1 MNLENS
7 SLYKYVLSDTNIFSA
22 IYSMESYIYEKGL
35 LSKEDIAL
43 YFKLTDKFDFL
54 HISDVIDRCRKRI
67 EEILNDKN
75 KLFSTQV
82 YFQIKK
88 KNESTNDVTYRPI
101 HSASLIDQICMV
113 SLLNAI
119 MYEIKFGSDKV
130 NENDN
135 KETEQKYFTN
145 KMRLSGLAKL
155 LPSNFYGNIPST
167 QPEKLFVDWK
177 PKYKEYSD
185 VVIKKYYE
193 YSKSYKYSHE
203 VCLDIKDFFPS
214 VNPKHVFDF
223 IIDKL
228 STEFNCPKEL
238 SCLQIIVSKLLY
250 FELSNIDDEW
260 SNAYYGTCP
269 IVFDDKYYSK
279 GIAQG
284 LPQSY
289 FFGNICMIKIAQCIE
304 KFYPGDAYY
313 YVDDSVIYTNN
324 KLDKIENINEKI
336 KKIKWAIGESK
347 ELYINKH
354 LLQEQ
359 AKCNYSVE
367 IHPNGKKSTITPISE
382 AYNGLTSLKNLA
394 GLTSNI
400 NNAIYLSVDE
410 IEDTSTEKKIEAIVS
425 AIDRAKKEIKRG
437 SNYDKSCLYRL
448 KLLNRYRKFFIFRL
462 KIIRNRNSDDINI
475 LDDFFQK
482 YGISQEMQSFD
493 LDNFFKKY
501 EEDIFQGEIRLLFSL
516 LNTESIESEKLQ
528 TALNNFDY
536 SLAKRGEKNNISS
549 ILYLSKDI
557 DGAIILA
564 NYKSQKYKSLQTWC
578 DCRFKLPYKAT
589 PKKQQDHLE
598 KAIMDIRKSTIFKD
612 AEYAME
618 IFDLSNEYKRCLINA
633 VISRIVNIPLSDDL
647 IFYKRDNRSVKYYE
661 FRLLA
666 FARNRFFKFD
676 RFMSLTSD
684 VLQDADCDSDVVDY
698 KIMDALHIFIAK
710 VNDPEKVDSLIL
722 VHRLVNGLWKNGSKF
737 LHFYTLHN
745 EEHSIELIKNV
756 VRLVNTID
764 YFSLKKLDF
773 YILFL
778 ACYLHDISMVI
789 HPNIEAFCEENN
801 DTDKIYSNFIE
812 ALCDRRKPVVNK
824 NKPEIKQFILE
835 YFKTVFEY
843 FENSVRSTHAQ
854 QSAKFIIDR
863 CETPYLKFI
872 DKTILQTVAHVSEA
886 HGYDCEEVYGRK
898 SFAKTEIYSLKYLMI
913 LIRMADLLDLSKD
926 RVSYYIMKE
935 NIKHMSKVSQFHWIS
950 HYITDK
956 CAIRASFKPICE
968 DASDGISPL
977 GKGAI
982 LEQLS
987 FDMYLNTRQ
996 ITKVEPS
1003 NKTRY
1008 CSKISCKNLSN
1019 EDKFVISINES
1030 NPTTMQECKNGDCT
1044 FICNW
1049 ITMKHEYLFSE
1060 LHALLKYLN
1069 VVNNGLFRTAIE
1081 VNVHY
1086 ENKRELDPGF
1096 SDIVMNYISPMRS

>member
-1 MNLENS
+1 M
-7 SLYKYVLSDTNIFSA
+7 SLKKSRLYQYALSDANIFSA
-22 IYSMESYIYEKGL
+22 IYSIESYIYEKGL
-35 LSKEDIAL
+35 LSSDDIEL
-43 YFKLTDKFDFL
+43 YYKLTDKFNFTHL
-54 HISDVIDRCRKRI
+54 SEVIHICKRRLDKV
-67 EEILNDKN
+67 LNDDN
-75 KLFSTQV
+75 ELFNTHV

-88 KNESTNDVTYRPI
+88 KIQGTDEITYRPI

-113 SLLNAI
+113 SLLNVI
-119 MYEIKFGSDKV
+119 MYEIKFDSDNV
-130 NENDN
+130 
-135 KETEQKYFTN
+135 KESEKKEATEECFT
-145 KMRLSGLAKL
+145 KKIQLSGLAKL

-177 PKYKEYSD
+177 SKYKEYSD
-185 VVIKKYYE
+185 AVINKYYE
-193 YSKSYKYSHE
+193 YSKNNKYSHE

-214 VNPKHVFDF
+214 IDPKHIFDF
-223 IIDKL
+223 IINKL
-228 STEFNCPKEL
+228 STEFRDNDL
-238 SCLQIIVSKLLY
+238 NCLQTIVSKLLY
-250 FELSNIDDEW
+250 FELSNIDSEW
-260 SNAYYGTCP
+260 SNAYYGEHP
-269 IVFDDKYYSK
+269 IIIDDKYYCK

-289 FFGNICMIKIAQCIE
+289 FFGNICMIKIAQCVE

-313 YVDDSVIYTNN
+313 YVDDSVIYTSNGS
-324 KLDKIENINEKI
+324 DKIENINEAI
-336 KKIKWAIGESK
+336 KEIKWAAGKMNEP
-347 ELYINKH
+347 YINER
-354 LLQEQ
+354 LLQKQTE
-359 AKCNYSVE
+359 CNYS
-367 IHPNGKKSTITPISE
+367 IKIYPNGEKSTITPISE
-382 AYNGLTSLKNLA
+382 AYNGLTSLKTLA

-410 IEDTSTEKKIEAIVS
+410 IEDTSTEKKIEAIVC
-425 AIDRAKKEIKRG
+425 AIDQAKKEIKKKD
-437 SNYDKSCLYRL
+437 NLDKSSLYRL

-462 KIIRNRNSDDINI
+462 KIIQNRNFDDVNI
-475 LDDFFQK
+475 LDKFLQK
-482 YGISQEMQSFD
+482 YGISREMQVFN
-493 LDNFFKKY
+493 LDNFFEKY

-516 LNTESIESEKLQ
+516 LNTESVECEKLR

-536 SLAKRGEKNNISS
+536 SLAKRGEKNKISS

-557 DGAIILA
+557 DSAIILA
-564 NYKSQKYKSLQTWC
+564 NQKSQKYKSLQEWC
-578 DCRFKLPYKAT
+578 YYQFKLPYKST

-598 KAIMDIRKSTIFKD
+598 KAIIDIRKSKIFKG
-612 AEYAME
+612 AEYAMTV
-618 IFDLSNEYKRCLINA
+618 FDLSNEYKRCLINA

-647 IFYKRDNRSVKYYE
+647 IFYKQDNRSVKYYE

-676 RFMSLTSD
+676 RFMSLASD
-684 VLQDADCDSDVVDY
+684 VLQNADGDSDVVDY

-745 EEHSIELIKNV
+745 EEHSVELIKNV

-789 HPNIEAFCEENN
+789 HPNIETFCEENN
-801 DTDKIYSNFIE
+801 DTNNIYSNFIE
-812 ALCDRRKPVVNK
+812 SLCDSKKPVINK

-835 YFKTVFEY
+835 YFKMVFEY
-843 FENSVRSTHAQ
+843 FENSVRSVHAQ

-872 DKTILQTVAHVSEA
+872 DKAILQTVAHVSEA

-898 SFAKTEIYSLKYLMI
+898 SFAKTEIYSLKYMMI

-950 HYITDK
+950 HYITDNCTIK
-956 CAIRASFKPICE
+956 ASFKPIYNDE
-968 DASDGISPL
+968 KSKIRPL
-977 GKGAI
+977 DSGSI
-982 LEQLS
+982 IEQLS
-987 FDMYLNTRQ
+987 FDIYLNTRQ

-1003 NKTRY
+1003 NKARY
-1008 CSKISCKNLSN
+1008 CSKIGCEHFISEGKL
-1019 EDKFVISINES
+1019 VININEP
-1030 NPTTMQECKNGDCT
+1030 NATTTQECQNKDCT

-1069 VVNNGLFRTAIE
+1069 TVNNGLFRTAIE

-1086 ENKRELDPGF
+1086 ENKRDLDPEF
-1096 SDIVMNYISPMRS
+1096 NDIVMNYISPLRS

>member
-1 MNLENS
+1 M
-7 SLYKYVLSDTNIFSA
+7 SLKKSRLYQYVLSDANIFSA

-35 LSKEDIAL
+35 LSSDDIEL
-43 YFKLTDKFDFL
+43 YYKLTDKFNFTHL
-54 HISDVIDRCRKRI
+54 SEVIHICKNRLDKV
-67 EEILNDKN
+67 LNDDN
-75 KLFSTQV
+75 ELFNTHV

-88 KNESTNDVTYRPI
+88 KIHGTDEIAYRPI

-113 SLLNAI
+113 SLLNVI
-119 MYEIKFGSDKV
+119 MYEIKFDSDNVKE
-130 NENDN
+130 NEN
-135 KETEQKYFTN
+135 KEEMEKCFT
-145 KMRLSGLAKL
+145 KKIQLSGLAKL

-185 VVIKKYYE
+185 AVINKYYE
-193 YSKSYKYSHE
+193 YSKNNKYSHE

-214 VNPKHVFDF
+214 INPKHMFDF
-223 IIDKL
+223 IINKF
-228 STEFNCPKEL
+228 STEFKDDDLN
-238 SCLQIIVSKLLY
+238 CLQTIVSKLLY
-250 FELSNIDDEW
+250 FELSNIDREW
-260 SNAYYGTCP
+260 SNAYYGEHP
-269 IVFDDKYYSK
+269 IIIDDKYYCK

-304 KFYPGDAYY
+304 KFYPGNAYY
-313 YVDDSVIYTNN
+313 YVDDSVIYTSNGS
-324 KLDKIENINEKI
+324 DKIENINEAI
-336 KKIKWAIGESK
+336 KKIKWAIGKSNEPH
-347 ELYINKH
+347 INEQ

-359 AKCNYSVE
+359 AKCNYSIQ
-367 IHPNGKKSTITPISE
+367 IHSNGEKSTITPISE
-382 AYNGLTSLKNLA
+382 AYDGLTSLKNLA

-425 AIDRAKKEIKRG
+425 AIDQAKKEIKQER
-437 SNYDKSCLYRL
+437 NQDKSSLYRL

-482 YGISQEMQSFD
+482 YGISQEMQSFN
-493 LDNFFKKY
+493 LDIFFEKY

-516 LNTESIESEKLQ
+516 FNTESIESEKLQ

-536 SLAKRGEKNNISS
+536 LLTKRGEKNNISS

-564 NYKSQKYKSLQTWC
+564 NHKSQKYKSLQTWC
-578 DCRFKLPYKAT
+578 DCRFKLPYKST

-612 AEYAME
+612 AEYAMTV
-618 IFDLSNEYKRCLINA
+618 FDLSNEYKRCLINT

-647 IFYKRDNRSVKYYE
+647 IFYKQDNRSVKYYE

-676 RFMSLTSD
+676 RFMSLASD
-684 VLQDADCDSDVVDY
+684 VLQDADSDVVDY

-812 ALCDRRKPVVNK
+812 ALCDSRKPVVNK

-854 QSAKFIIDR
+854 KSAKFIIDR

-898 SFAKTEIYSLKYLMI
+898 SFAKTQIYSLKYLMI
-913 LIRMADLLDLSKD
+913 FIRMADLLDLSKD

-968 DASDGISPL
+968 DAKGIIRPL
-977 GKGAI
+977 GKGTI

-1003 NKTRY
+1003 NKARY
-1008 CSKISCKNLSN
+1008 CSKIGCEHFLS
-1019 EDKFVISINES
+1019 EGKLVININEP
-1030 NPTTMQECKNGDCT
+1030 NATTTQECKNKDCT

-1069 VVNNGLFRTAIE
+1069 IVNNGLFRTAIE

-1086 ENKRELDPGF
+1086 ENKRDLDPEF
-1096 SDIVMNYISPMRS
+1096 NDIVMNYISPMRS

>member
-1 MNLENS
+1 MSLKNS
-7 SLYKYVLSDTNIFSA
+7 SLYKYVLSNANIFSA
-22 IYSMESYIYEKGL
+22 IYSIESYIHEKGL
-35 LSKEDIAL
+35 LSGDDIEL
-43 YFKLTDKFDFL
+43 YYKLTDKFDFT
-54 HISDVIDRCRKRI
+54 HISEVIDICRSRLEK
-67 EEILNDKN
+67 ILNDEN
-75 KLFSTQV
+75 NLFSTQV

-88 KNESTNDVTYRPI
+88 KIKDTNEVTYRPI
-101 HSASLIDQICMV
+101 HSACLIDQICMV
-113 SLLNAI
+113 SLLNVV
-119 MYEIKFGSDKV
+119 MYEIKFDA
-130 NENDN
+130 DN
-135 KETEQKYFTN
+135 VEESEKKEAAEKCSTN
-145 KMRLSGLAKL
+145 KIQLSGLAKL

-185 VVIKKYYE
+185 AVINKYYE
-193 YSKSYKYSHE
+193 YSKNNKYSHE

-214 VNPKHVFDF
+214 IDPQHIFDF
-223 IIDKL
+223 IINKL
-228 STEFNCPKEL
+228 STEFSDENDL
-238 SCLQIIVSKLLY
+238 NCLQIIVSKLLY
-250 FELSNIDDEW
+250 FELSNIDSEW
-260 SNAYYGTCP
+260 YGAYYGEHP
-269 IVFDDKYYSK
+269 IVLDDKYHCK
-279 GIAQG
+279 GIPQG

-304 KFYPGDAYY
+304 KFYHGDAYY
-313 YVDDSVIYTNN
+313 YVDDSVIYTSNG
-324 KLDKIENINEKI
+324 LDKIQNINDAITE
-336 KKIKWAIGESK
+336 IKWTIDK
-347 ELYINKH
+347 KNDPYINKR
-354 LLQEQ
+354 LLHKQTE
-359 AKCNYSVE
+359 CNYSIK
-367 IHPNGKKSTITPISE
+367 IHPNGDKSTITPISE
-382 AYNGLTSLKNLA
+382 AYNGLTSLKALA

-410 IEDTSTEKKIEAIVS
+410 IEDTSTEKKIEAIVH
-425 AIDRAKKEIKRG
+425 AIDQAKKEIKKED
-437 SNYDKSCLYRL
+437 SPDKSSLYNL

-462 KIIRNRNSDDINI
+462 KIIQNRNFDDVNI
-475 LDDFFQK
+475 LDDFLRK
-482 YGISQEMQSFD
+482 YGISQEMQKCN
-493 LDNFFKKY
+493 LDIFLEKY

-516 LNTESIESEKLQ
+516 FNAESVESEKLR
-528 TALNNFDY
+528 TALNSFDY
-536 SLAKRGEKNNISS
+536 SLAKRGEKNKTSS

-557 DGAIILA
+557 DGATLLA
-564 NYKSQKYKSLQTWC
+564 NHKLQKYKSLQIWC
-578 DCRFKLPYKAT
+578 DCWFKLPYKST
-589 PKKQQDHLE
+589 PKKQQDQLW

-612 AEYAME
+612 AEYAMKV
-618 IFDLSNEYKRCLINA
+618 FDLSNEYKRCLVNA
-633 VISRIVNIPLSDDL
+633 VISRIVSIPLSDDL
-647 IFYKRDNRSVKYYE
+647 IFYKQDNRSVKYYE
-661 FRLLA
+661 FRLLS
-666 FARNRFFKFD
+666 FARNRFFRFD
-676 RFMSLTSD
+676 RFMSLASD
-684 VLQDADCDSDVVDY
+684 VLQETDGDSDVIDY

-722 VHRLVNGLWKNGSKF
+722 VHRMVNGLWKNGSKF

-789 HPNIEAFCEENN
+789 HPDIEAFCKENS
-801 DTDKIYSNFIE
+801 DTNKIYSSFIG
-812 ALCDRRKPVVNK
+812 ALCDNRKPVINR

-835 YFKTVFEY
+835 YFKAVFEY

-872 DKTILQTVAHVSEA
+872 DKAILQTVAEVSEA

-898 SFAKTEIYSLKYLMI
+898 SFAKTKIYSLKYMMI

-956 CAIRASFKPICE
+956 CAIRASFKSICKDE
-968 DASDGISPL
+968 KSEIRPL
-977 GKGAI
+977 SSGSI

-987 FDMYLNTRQ
+987 FDIYLNTKQ
-996 ITKVEPS
+996 ITKAEPS
-1003 NKTRY
+1003 DKARY
-1008 CSKISCKNLSN
+1008 CNKINCKHFLSEN
-1019 EDKFVISINES
+1019 KFVISINES
-1030 NPTTMQECKNGDCT
+1030 NSIATQGCKSKNCT

-1069 VVNNGLFRTAIE
+1069 TVNSSLFRTAIE

-1086 ENKRELDPGF
+1086 ENKRDLDSEF
-1096 SDIVMNYISPMRS
+1096 NDIVMNYISPIRS

>member
-1 MNLENS
+1 M
-7 SLYKYVLSDTNIFSA
+7 SLKKSRLYQYALSDANIFSA
-22 IYSMESYIYEKGL
+22 IYSIESYIYEKGL
-35 LSKEDIAL
+35 LSSDDIEL
-43 YFKLTDKFDFL
+43 YYKLTDKFNFTHL
-54 HISDVIDRCRKRI
+54 SEVIHICKRRLDKV
-67 EEILNDKN
+67 LNDDN
-75 KLFSTQV
+75 ELFNTHV

-88 KNESTNDVTYRPI
+88 KIQGTDEITYRPI

-113 SLLNAI
+113 SLLNVI
-119 MYEIKFGSDKV
+119 MYEIKFDSDNV
-130 NENDN
+130 
-135 KETEQKYFTN
+135 KESEKKEATEECFT
-145 KMRLSGLAKL
+145 KKIQLSGLAKL

-177 PKYKEYSD
+177 SKYKEYSD
-185 VVIKKYYE
+185 AVINKYYE
-193 YSKSYKYSHE
+193 YSKNNKYSHE

-214 VNPKHVFDF
+214 IDPKHIFDF
-223 IIDKL
+223 IINKL
-228 STEFNCPKEL
+228 STEFRDNDL
-238 SCLQIIVSKLLY
+238 NCLQTIVSKLLY
-250 FELSNIDDEW
+250 FELSNIDSEW
-260 SNAYYGTCP
+260 SNAYYGEHP
-269 IVFDDKYYSK
+269 IIIDDKYYCK

-289 FFGNICMIKIAQCIE
+289 FFGNICMIKIAQCVE

-313 YVDDSVIYTNN
+313 YVDDSVIYTSNGS
-324 KLDKIENINEKI
+324 DKIENINEAI
-336 KKIKWAIGESK
+336 KEIKWAAGKMNEP
-347 ELYINKH
+347 YINER
-354 LLQEQ
+354 LLQKQTE
-359 AKCNYSVE
+359 CNYSIK
-367 IHPNGKKSTITPISE
+367 IHPNGEKSTITPISE
-382 AYNGLTSLKNLA
+382 AYNGLTSLKTLA

-410 IEDTSTEKKIEAIVS
+410 IEDTSTEKKIEAIVC
-425 AIDRAKKEIKRG
+425 AIDQAKKEIKKKD
-437 SNYDKSCLYRL
+437 NLDKSSLYRL

-462 KIIRNRNSDDINI
+462 KIIQNRNFDDVNI
-475 LDDFFQK
+475 LDKFLQK
-482 YGISQEMQSFD
+482 YGISREMQVFN
-493 LDNFFKKY
+493 LDNFFEKY

-516 LNTESIESEKLQ
+516 LNTESVECEKLR

-536 SLAKRGEKNNISS
+536 SLAKRGEKNKISS

-557 DGAIILA
+557 DSAIILA
-564 NYKSQKYKSLQTWC
+564 NQKSQKYKSLQEWC
-578 DCRFKLPYKAT
+578 YYQFKLPYKST

-598 KAIMDIRKSTIFKD
+598 KAIIDIRKSKIFKG
-612 AEYAME
+612 AEYAMTV
-618 IFDLSNEYKRCLINA
+618 FDLSNEYKRCLINA

-647 IFYKRDNRSVKYYE
+647 IFYKQDNRSVKYYE

-676 RFMSLTSD
+676 RFMSLASD
-684 VLQDADCDSDVVDY
+684 VLQDADGDSDVVDY

-745 EEHSIELIKNV
+745 EEHSVELIKNV

-789 HPNIEAFCEENN
+789 HPNIETFCEENN
-801 DTDKIYSNFIE
+801 DTNNIYSNFIE
-812 ALCDRRKPVVNK
+812 SLCDSKKPVINK

-835 YFKTVFEY
+835 YFKMVFEY
-843 FENSVRSTHAQ
+843 FENSVRSVHAQ

-872 DKTILQTVAHVSEA
+872 DKAILQTVAHVSEA

-898 SFAKTEIYSLKYLMI
+898 SFAKTEIYSLKYMMI

-950 HYITDK
+950 HYITDNCTIK
-956 CAIRASFKPICE
+956 ASFKPIYNDE
-968 DASDGISPL
+968 KSKIRPL
-977 GKGAI
+977 DSGSI
-982 LEQLS
+982 IEQLS
-987 FDMYLNTRQ
+987 FDIYLNTRQ

-1003 NKTRY
+1003 NKARY
-1008 CSKISCKNLSN
+1008 CSKIGCEHFISEGKL
-1019 EDKFVISINES
+1019 VININEP
-1030 NPTTMQECKNGDCT
+1030 NATTTQECQNKDCT

-1069 VVNNGLFRTAIE
+1069 TVNNGLFRTAIE

-1086 ENKRELDPGF
+1086 ENKTDLDPEF
-1096 SDIVMNYISPMRS
+1096 NDIVMNYISPIRS

>member
-1 MNLENS
+1 MKLKNS
-7 SLYKYVLSDTNIFSA
+7 RLYQYALSDANIFSA

-35 LSKEDIAL
+35 LSSDDIEL
-43 YFKLTDKFDFL
+43 YYKLTDKFNFTYL
-54 HISDVIDRCRKRI
+54 SEVIHICKKRLDKV
-67 EEILNDKN
+67 LNDDN
-75 KLFSTQV
+75 ELFNTQV

-88 KNESTNDVTYRPI
+88 KTPGTDEITYRPI

-113 SLLNAI
+113 SLLNVI
-119 MYEIKFGSDKV
+119 MYEIKFDSNNVK
-130 NENDN
+130 ESEK
-135 KETEQKYFTN
+135 KETTEKCFTN
-145 KMRLSGLAKL
+145 KIQLSGLAKL
-155 LPSNFYGNIPST
+155 LPSNFHGNIPST

-185 VVIKKYYE
+185 AVINKYYE
-193 YSKSYKYSHE
+193 YSKSNKYSHE
-203 VCLDIKDFFPS
+203 VCLDIEDFFPS
-214 VNPKHVFDF
+214 INPKHIFDF
-223 IIDKL
+223 IINKL
-228 STEFNCPKEL
+228 STEFNRDNDL
-238 SCLQIIVSKLLY
+238 NCLQTIVSKLLY
-250 FELSNIDDEW
+250 FELSNIDSEW
-260 SNAYYGTCP
+260 SNAYYREHP
-269 IVFDDKYYSK
+269 IIIDDKYYCK

-313 YVDDSVIYTNN
+313 YVDDSVIYTSNGS
-324 KLDKIENINEKI
+324 DKIEKINEAI
-336 KKIKWAIGESK
+336 KEVKWAAGKMNEP
-347 ELYINKH
+347 YINKR
-354 LLQEQ
+354 LLQKQTE
-359 AKCNYSVE
+359 CNYSIK
-367 IHPNGKKSTITPISE
+367 IHPNGEKSTITPISE
-382 AYNGLTSLKNLA
+382 AYNGLTSLKTLA

-425 AIDRAKKEIKRG
+425 AIDQAKKEIKKED
-437 SNYDKSCLYRL
+437 NQDKSSLYRL

-462 KIIRNRNSDDINI
+462 KIIQNRNFDNVNI
-475 LDDFFQK
+475 LDEFLQK
-482 YGISQEMQSFD
+482 YGISQDTQFFN
-493 LDNFFKKY
+493 LDNFFEKY
-501 EEDIFQGEIRLLFSL
+501 EEDIFQGEVRLLFSL
-516 LNTESIESEKLQ
+516 FNAESVESKKLR
-528 TALNNFDY
+528 TALNDFDY
-536 SLAKRGEKNNISS
+536 LLAKRGKKNNISS
-549 ILYLSKDI
+549 ILYLSKDV

-564 NYKSQKYKSLQTWC
+564 NHKSQKYKSLQKWC
-578 DCRFKLPYKAT
+578 DCQFKLPYKST

-598 KAIMDIRKSTIFKD
+598 KAIMDIQKSTIFKG
-612 AEYAME
+612 AEYAMTV
-618 IFDLSNEYKRCLINA
+618 FDVSNEYKRCLINT

-647 IFYKRDNRSVKYYE
+647 IFYKQDNRSVKYYE

-676 RFMSLTSD
+676 RFMSLALD
-684 VLQDADCDSDVVDY
+684 VLQDADDSDVVDY

-745 EEHSIELIKNV
+745 EEHSVELIKNV

-789 HPNIEAFCEENN
+789 HPNIETFCEENN
-801 DTDKIYSNFIE
+801 DTNKIYSNFIE
-812 ALCDRRKPVVNK
+812 ALCDSRKPVINK
-824 NKPEIKQFILE
+824 TKPEIKQFILE
-835 YFKTVFEY
+835 YFKTTFEY
-843 FENSVRSTHAQ
+843 FENSVRSAHAQ

-872 DKTILQTVAHVSEA
+872 DKAILQTVAHVSEA

-898 SFAKTEIYSLKYLMI
+898 SFAKTEIYSLKYMMI

-935 NIKHMSKVSQFHWIS
+935 NITHMSKVSQFHWIS
-950 HYITDK
+950 HYITDN
-956 CAIRASFKPICE
+956 CTIEASFKPIYNDE
-968 DASDGISPL
+968 KSKIRPL
-977 GKGAI
+977 DSGSI
-982 LEQLS
+982 IEQLS
-987 FDMYLNTRQ
+987 FDIYLNTRQ

-1008 CSKISCKNLSN
+1008 CSKIGCEHFSSEGKL
-1019 EDKFVISINES
+1019 VININEP
-1030 NPTTMQECKNGDCT
+1030 NATTTQECKNKDCT

-1069 VVNNGLFRTAIE
+1069 TVNNGLFRTAIE

-1086 ENKRELDPGF
+1086 ENKRDLDPEF
-1096 SDIVMNYISPMRS
+1096 NDIVMNYISPMRS

>member
-1 MNLENS
+1 M
-7 SLYKYVLSDTNIFSA
+7 SLKKSRLYQYALSDANIFSA
-22 IYSMESYIYEKGL
+22 IYSIESYIYEKGL
-35 LSKEDIAL
+35 LSSDDIEL
-43 YFKLTDKFDFL
+43 YYKLTDKFNFTHL
-54 HISDVIDRCRKRI
+54 SEVIHICKKRLDKV
-67 EEILNDKN
+67 LNNDN
-75 KLFSTQV
+75 ELFNTHV

-88 KNESTNDVTYRPI
+88 KIQGTDEITYRPI

-113 SLLNAI
+113 SLLNVI
-119 MYEIKFGSDKV
+119 MYEIKFDSDNV
-130 NENDN
+130 
-135 KETEQKYFTN
+135 KESEKKEAAEECFAKKIQ
-145 KMRLSGLAKL
+145 LSGLAKL

-185 VVIKKYYE
+185 AVINKYYE
-193 YSKSYKYSHE
+193 YSKNNKYSHE

-214 VNPKHVFDF
+214 IDPKHIFDF
-223 IIDKL
+223 IINKL
-228 STEFNCPKEL
+228 STEFNRDNDL
-238 SCLQIIVSKLLY
+238 NCLQTIVSKLLY
-250 FELSNIDDEW
+250 FELSNIDSEW
-260 SNAYYGTCP
+260 SNAYYGEHP
-269 IVFDDKYYSK
+269 IIIDDKYYCK

-313 YVDDSVIYTNN
+313 YVDDSVIYTSNGS
-324 KLDKIENINEKI
+324 DKIENINEAI
-336 KKIKWAIGESK
+336 KEIKWAAGKMNEPC
-347 ELYINKH
+347 INEC
-354 LLQEQ
+354 LLQRQTE
-359 AKCNYSVE
+359 CNYSIK
-367 IHPNGKKSTITPISE
+367 IHPNGEKSTITPISE
-382 AYNGLTSLKNLA
+382 AYNGLTSLKTLA

-410 IEDTSTEKKIEAIVS
+410 IEDTSTEKKIEAIVC
-425 AIDRAKKEIKRG
+425 AIDQAKKEIKKED
-437 SNYDKSCLYRL
+437 NLDKSSLYRL

-462 KIIRNRNSDDINI
+462 KIIQNRNFDDVNI
-475 LDDFFQK
+475 LDKFLQK
-482 YGISQEMQSFD
+482 YGISREMQVFN
-493 LDNFFKKY
+493 LDNFFEKY

-516 LNTESIESEKLQ
+516 LNTESVESEKLR

-536 SLAKRGEKNNISS
+536 SLAKRGEKNKISS

-557 DGAIILA
+557 DSAIILA
-564 NYKSQKYKSLQTWC
+564 NHKSQKYKSLQEWC
-578 DCRFKLPYKAT
+578 YYQFKLPYKST

-598 KAIMDIRKSTIFKD
+598 KAIIDIRNSKIFKG
-612 AEYAME
+612 AEYAMTV
-618 IFDLSNEYKRCLINA
+618 FDLSNEYKRCLINT

-647 IFYKRDNRSVKYYE
+647 IFYKQDNRSVKYYE

-676 RFMSLTSD
+676 RFISLASD
-684 VLQDADCDSDVVDY
+684 VLQDADGDSDVVDY

-745 EEHSIELIKNV
+745 EEHSVELIKNV

-789 HPNIEAFCEENN
+789 HPNIETFCEENN
-801 DTDKIYSNFIE
+801 DTNKIYSNFIE
-812 ALCDRRKPVVNK
+812 SLCDSRNPVINR

-835 YFKTVFEY
+835 YFKMVFEY
-843 FENSVRSTHAQ
+843 FENSVRSAHAQ

-872 DKTILQTVAHVSEA
+872 DKAILQTVAHVSEA

-898 SFAKTEIYSLKYLMI
+898 SFAKTEIYSLKYMMI

-950 HYITDK
+950 HYITDNCTIK
-956 CAIRASFKPICE
+956 ASFKPIYN
-968 DASDGISPL
+968 DKKSKIRPL
-977 GKGAI
+977 DSGSI
-982 LEQLS
+982 IEQLS
-987 FDMYLNTRQ
+987 FDIYLNTRQ

-1003 NKTRY
+1003 NKARY
-1008 CSKISCKNLSN
+1008 CSKIGCEHFLS
-1019 EDKFVISINES
+1019 EDKLVININEPNATS
-1030 NPTTMQECKNGDCT
+1030 TQECKNKDCT

-1069 VVNNGLFRTAIE
+1069 TVNNGLFRTAIE

-1086 ENKRELDPGF
+1086 ENKRDLDPEF
-1096 SDIVMNYISPMRS
+1096 NDIVMNYISPIRS